1 METTKVFWTG
11 RSQAVRLPQAF
22 RVDAASMRI
31 ERRGQRIILDP
42 VQSDW
47 GWLDLLSTAGER
59 LDADAVGDAT
69 TALAPQSRDAL
80 ETLFK

>member
-22 RVDAASMRI
+22 RVDAESMRI

-47 GWLDLLSTAGER
+47 AWLDALNTAGER